1 MMKTLIGAALAG
13 AMAFS
18 ATANAQET
26 INLTVASSHPL
37 VVPWVGMIKTHFM
50 AETDRI
56 LAESGNYQIEWQEAF
71 GGQLYG
77 ALATL
82 SSVEDGITDIGWV
95 FSYLEAARMPL
106 SQVTAY
112 TPFSTSNPV
121 LQLETMR
128 ELYETVPAFRE
139 EWEQYN
145 IVLLGM
151 TGSDNYDVYTK
162 QPISSLDDL
171 QGMKL
176 SAPGALGNWLRGT
189 GANAVDGALTTFYTD
204 IQTGVSDGVL
214 TLALG
219 AVAAKLY
226 EVAPYISRVQI
237 GTVFSGGVAINA
249 DSWEALP
256 AEVQEAMLKAGDYY
270 SKAHGQDLVDRQE
283 MAMNRMIE
291 IGADQTPP
299 VTVTDM
305 PAADRQKWVE
315 TLPDLAGEWAA
326 QTDER
331 GIPGSEFLQAYMKGL
346 RDRGEEPARAWD
358 EAE

>member
-1 MMKTLIGAALAG
+1 MKTLIAAALAG
-13 AMAFS
+13 AIAFS

-26 INLTVASSHPL
+26 INLTVASSHPT

-56 LAESGNYQIEWQEAF
+56 LAQSGNYKVEWQEAF

-77 ALATL
+77 ANATL

-112 TPFSTSNPV
+112 TPFTTSNPV
-121 LQLETMR
+121 VQLNTMR
-128 ELYETVPAFRE
+128 ELYETVPAFRQ

-162 QPISSLDDL
+162 RPISSLDDL
-171 QGMKL
+171 QGLKL
-176 SAPGALGNWLRGT
+176 SAPGALGNWLRGV

-219 AVAAKLY
+219 ALAAKLY

-249 DSWEALP
+249 DVWETLP
-256 AEVQEAMLKAGDYY
+256 AEVQNAMIEAGDFY

-283 MAMNRMIE
+283 MAMNKMIE
-291 IGADQTPP
+291 LGAGQSPP
-299 VTVTDM
+299 VTVSDL
-305 PAADRQKWVE
+305 PASDRQKWVD

-331 GIPGSEFLQAYMKGL
+331 GIPGSEFLAAYMNEL
-346 RDRGEEPARAWD
+346 RERGEKPARAWD
-358 EAE
+358 KAE